1 MKSYNSHCN
10 DSKHVKHVITCLTPK
25 NYYSD
30 RETEKKKE
38 DWESG
43 RPKKKDR
50 QTDRRTAC
58 DVLPGCDCLLY
69 AAAGAADTCC
79 DVLSR

>member
-1 MKSYNSHCN
+1 MPHTKI
-10 DSKHVKHVITCLTPK
+10 ITV
-25 NYYSD
+25 
-30 RETEKKKE
+30 TEKQRKRKKT
-38 DWESG
+38 G
-43 RPKKKDR
+43 RAEGQKKKDGQTDR
-50 QTDRRTAC
+50 QTDRQA